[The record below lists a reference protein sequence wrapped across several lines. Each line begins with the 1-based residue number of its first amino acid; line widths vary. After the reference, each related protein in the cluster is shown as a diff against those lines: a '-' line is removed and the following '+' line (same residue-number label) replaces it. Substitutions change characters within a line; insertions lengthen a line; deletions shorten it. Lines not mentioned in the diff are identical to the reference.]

1 MRLPLYLTFLTLTF
15 MLSHHSIPRSLFL
28 SLSTLLTLTTLPI
41 APTQAGGN
49 RQYFCN
55 QTKINGKLIPVTYIR
70 SQSEPRKIITWE
82 KTLGGQKP
90 LQRCNQVS
98 DRLQQAEAKNE
109 LNMITSPKGQ
119 PVICTTNKYEGPCKT
134 VLLTLE
140 SNEKKWKILE
150 ELKDQ
155 LAMRSIGP
163 MKNSSGEPSVYY
175 QLDIEELLRNAP
187 ND

>member
-1 MRLPLYLTFLTLTF
+1 
-15 MLSHHSIPRSLFL
+15 MLSNYSIKPLLLLTS
-28 SLSTLLTLTTLPI
+28 LLTLTALAI
-41 APTQAGGN
+41 APTQARGN
-49 RQYFCN
+49 HEFYCN
-55 QTKINGKLIPVTYIR
+55 VTKINGKLIPVTYIR
-70 SQSEPRKIITWE
+70 SQSKTRQIIIWE

-90 LQRCNQVS
+90 LQRCNHVS
-98 DRLQQAEAKNE
+98 DRLQEAEDKNE

-119 PVICTTNKYEGPCKT
+119 PVICTTDKYEGPCKT
-134 VLLTLE
+134 LLLTLE
-140 SNEKKWKILE
+140 TDEEKWKILE

-155 LAMRSIGP
+155 LRMRSVGP

>member
-1 MRLPLYLTFLTLTF
+1 MRL
-15 MLSHHSIPRSLFL
+15 L
-28 SLSTLLTLTTLPI
+28 SLSTLLTLTILAI

-49 RQYFCN
+49 HEFYCN

-70 SQSEPRKIITWE
+70 FQSKTRQMIIWE

-90 LQRCNQVS
+90 LKRCNQVTE
-98 DRLQQAEAKNE
+98 RLQKAEAKNE

-119 PVICTTNKYEGPCKT
+119 PFICTTNKYEGPCKT
-134 VLLTLE
+134 LLLTLE
-140 SNEKKWKILE
+140 PNENKWTILE

-175 QLDIEELLRNAP
+175 QLDLQELLRNTP

>member
-1 MRLPLYLTFLTLTF
+1 
-15 MLSHHSIPRSLFL
+15 MLSNHSITWLL

-109 LNMITSPKGQ
+109 LNMITTGLVKGQ
-119 PVICTTNKYEGPCKT
+119 QVICTTNKYEGPCKT
-134 VLLTLE
+134 LLLILE
-140 SNEKKWKILE
+140 SDENKWKILD

-155 LAMRSIGP
+155 LGMRSVGP

-175 QLDIEELLRNAP
+175 QLDIEELLRNTS

>member
-1 MRLPLYLTFLTLTF
+1 
-15 MLSHHSIPRSLFL
+15 MLSNYFIKPFVLLTS
-28 SLSTLLTLTTLPI
+28 LLTLSIAAI
-41 APTQAGGN
+41 APTQAGSN
-49 RQYFCN
+49 RRYYCN
-55 QTKINGKLIPVTYIR
+55 ETKINGKLIPVTYIDSPSKTR
-70 SQSEPRKIITWE
+70 QMIIWE

-90 LQRCNQVS
+90 LERCNHVTE
-98 DRLQQAEAKNE
+98 RLQQAEAKNE

-140 SNEKKWKILE
+140 SNENKWKILD

-163 MKNSSGEPSVYY
+163 MKNSSGESSVYY
-175 QLDIEELLRNAP
+175 QLDIEALLRNAP

>member
-1 MRLPLYLTFLTLTF
+1 
-15 MLSHHSIPRSLFL
+15 
-28 SLSTLLTLTTLPI
+28 
-41 APTQAGGN
+41 
-49 RQYFCN
+49 
-55 QTKINGKLIPVTYIR
+55 V
-70 SQSEPRKIITWE
+70 E
-82 KTLGGQKP
+82 
-90 LQRCNQVS
+90 
-98 DRLQQAEAKNE
+98 NE
-109 LNMITSPKGQ
+109 LNMITTGLVNGQ
-119 PVICTTNKYEGPCKT
+119 QVICTTNKYEGPCKT

-140 SNEKKWKILE
+140 SDENKWKILD

>member
-1 MRLPLYLTFLTLTF
+1 
-15 MLSHHSIPRSLFL
+15 MLSNDFIKPLLLLTS
-28 SLSTLLTLTTLPI
+28 LLTLTALAI
-41 APTQAGGN
+41 APTQAGSN
-49 RQYFCN
+49 RRYYCN
-55 QTKINGKLIPVTYIR
+55 ETKINGKLIPVTYID
-70 SQSEPRKIITWE
+70 SQSKIRKIITWE

-90 LQRCNQVS
+90 LQRCNQVTE
-98 DRLQQAEAKNE
+98 RLQQAEAKNE

-140 SNEKKWKILE
+140 SDENKWKILE

-163 MKNSSGEPSVYY
+163 MKNASGESSVYY

>member
-1 MRLPLYLTFLTLTF
+1 
-15 MLSHHSIPRSLFL
+15 MLSNHSIKWLL
-28 SLSTLLTLTTLPI
+28 SLSTLLTLTILAI

-49 RQYFCN
+49 HEFYCN
-55 QTKINGKLIPVTYIR
+55 VTKINGKLIPVTYIR
-70 SQSEPRKIITWE
+70 SQSKTRQIIIWE

-90 LQRCNQVS
+90 LKRCNEVTK
-98 DRLQQAEAKNE
+98 RLQQAEAKNE

-119 PVICTTNKYEGPCKT
+119 PVICTTDKYEGPCKT
-134 VLLTLE
+134 LLLTLE
-140 SNEKKWKILE
+140 TDQDKWKILE

-155 LAMRSIGP
+155 LRMRSVGP

-187 ND
+187 NN

>member
-1 MRLPLYLTFLTLTF
+1 
-15 MLSHHSIPRSLFL
+15 MLSNHSIKWLL
-28 SLSTLLTLTTLPI
+28 SLSTLLTLTILAI

-49 RQYFCN
+49 HEFYCN
-55 QTKINGKLIPVTYIR
+55 VTKINGKLIPVTYIR
-70 SQSEPRKIITWE
+70 SQSKTRQIIIWE

-90 LQRCNQVS
+90 LQRCNQVTK
-98 DRLQQAEAKNE
+98 RLQQAEAKNE

-119 PVICTTNKYEGPCKT
+119 PVICTTDKYEGPCKT
-134 VLLTLE
+134 LLLTLE
-140 SNEKKWKILE
+140 TDQDKWKILE

-155 LAMRSIGP
+155 LRMRSVGP

-187 ND
+187 NN

>member
-1 MRLPLYLTFLTLTF
+1 
-15 MLSHHSIPRSLFL
+15 MLSNHSITWLL
-28 SLSTLLTLTTLPI
+28 SLSTLLTLTILPI
-41 APTQAGGN
+41 APTQAGSN
-49 RQYFCN
+49 RRYYCN
-55 QTKINGKLIPVTYIR
+55 ETKINGKLIPVTYID
-70 SQSEPRKIITWE
+70 SQSKTRQMIIWE

-90 LQRCNQVS
+90 LQRCNQVTE
-98 DRLQQAEAKNE
+98 RLQQAEAKNE

-140 SNEKKWKILE
+140 SDEKKWKILE

-155 LAMRSIGP
+155 LSMHSIGP
-163 MKNSSGEPSVYY
+163 MKNSSGESSVYY

-187 ND
+187 NN

>member
-1 MRLPLYLTFLTLTF
+1 

-28 SLSTLLTLTTLPI
+28 SLSTLLTLTILAI
-41 APTQAGGN
+41 APTQAGSN
-49 RQYFCN
+49 RQYYCN
-55 QTKINGKLIPVTYIR
+55 QTKINGRLIPVTYIGSPSKTR
-70 SQSEPRKIITWE
+70 QMIIWE

-90 LQRCNQVS
+90 LKRCNEVTK
-98 DRLQQAEAKNE
+98 RLQQAEAKNE

-140 SNEKKWKILE
+140 TDEDKWKILE
-150 ELKDQ
+150 ELKNQ

-163 MKNSSGEPSVYY
+163 MKNSSGESSVYY

>member
-1 MRLPLYLTFLTLTF
+1 MSSNYFIKQL
-15 MLSHHSIPRSLFL
+15 L
-28 SLSTLLTLTTLPI
+28 SLSTLLTLSIVAI
-41 APTQAGGN
+41 APTQAGSN
-49 RQYFCN
+49 IHFFCN
-55 QTKINGKLIPVTYIR
+55 QTKINGKLVPVTYIR
-70 SQSEPRKIITWE
+70 DPSKTRQMIIWE

-90 LQRCNQVS
+90 LQRCNQVTE
-98 DRLQQAEAKNE
+98 RLQQAEAKNE

-140 SNEKKWKILE
+140 SDEKKWKILE

-163 MKNSSGEPSVYY
+163 MKNSSGESSVYY

-187 ND
+187 NE

>member
-1 MRLPLYLTFLTLTF
+1 
-15 MLSHHSIPRSLFL
+15 MLSNYFITRLL
-28 SLSTLLTLTTLPI
+28 SLSTLLTLTILAI

-49 RQYFCN
+49 HQFYCN

-70 SQSEPRKIITWE
+70 DPSKTRQMIIWE

-90 LQRCNQVS
+90 LKRCNEVTK
-98 DRLQQAEAKNE
+98 RLEQAEAKNE

-140 SNEKKWKILE
+140 TDEDKWKILE
-150 ELKDQ
+150 ELKNQ

-163 MKNSSGEPSVYY
+163 MKNSSGESSVYY
-175 QLDIEELLRNAP
+175 QLDIEALLRNAP
-187 ND
+187 NE